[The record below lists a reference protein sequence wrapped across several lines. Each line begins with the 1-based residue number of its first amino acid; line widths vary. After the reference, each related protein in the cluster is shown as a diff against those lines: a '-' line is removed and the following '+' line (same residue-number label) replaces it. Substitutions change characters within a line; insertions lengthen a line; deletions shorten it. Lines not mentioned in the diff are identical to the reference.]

1 MTDTILLTREKSTAI
16 VTLNRPEKL
25 NAWDSSMRENLR
37 QTLVQLNQDEQIRV
51 IIVTGSGERA
61 FCAGQDLDETMQ
73 FKTGE
78 EGRDWF

>member
-1 MTDTILLTREKSTAI
+1 MTDTILLTREQSTAI

-37 QTLVQLNQDEQIRV
+37 QTLIQLNQDEQIRA

-61 FCAGQDLDETMQ
+61 FCAGQDLEETMQ
-73 FKTGE
+73 F
-78 EGRDWF
+78 